1 MLSAIVSFIA
11 SIPAII
17 KMISQ
22 ILGLVADIRRA
33 FQENPVDV
41 IKEGQEKQKEAEDN
55 ATQNDNTDG
64 IFGGKQ

>member
-1 MLSAIVSFIA
+1 
-11 SIPAII
+11 
-17 KMISQ
+17 
-22 ILGLVADIRRA
+22 
-33 FQENPVDV
+33 VDV